1 MAPREGQENMSL
13 DIAEAFS
20 NDDNL
25 IIEAGVGIGKSFA
38 YLIPALLINEM
49 FRKPIVIAT
58 SSIQLSEQIYDDVH
72 KISQRLGFDD
82 IRAVIGKGMGNYSCQ
97 ERVEKLIES
106 GSLEREDESF
116 VEMVTKISSGE
127 VKQRSDILYSV
138 KEKDWSKVSVNNCT
152 YEKCTYR
159 NTCDFYKM
167 RHLIKSNSW
176 VVDFIVVNQDLLI
189 RDLIRK
195 YETGRGFITDN
206 IEFTVID
213 EAHNF
218 EEKVRSA
225 LTLSFD
231 LQYIKRSLRNTS
243 KLLSSRGVY
252 THLRSIDALVF
263 NAENIFEMIEAQ
275 IDNYGLSESERYV
288 ISPLDSTDFKVL
300 AEKYTKELITSTS
313 LIDTGKKERQI
324 DDSLQDLRNF
334 QKLFSILGD
343 FDYDHLIWSQKSNKN
358 TVEISYCPKNIR
370 KVLADRLFSGR
381 NSVILTSATICQSG
395 SSIEERYDYITKA
408 LGFKGVLG
416 EQQFSPYNY
425 TDNALMYVAKDMP
438 LYRTKTEEN
447 KEAFLEAATDKIVQ
461 LCNFTK
467 GRTLVLFSAKED
479 LRIAIENLSKIK
491 VNWEIILQK
500 EGSSQDSV
508 LSEFRESKGVIF
520 GTGIFWEGIN
530 ISGPDLS
537 QVIIVRLPFPVPS
550 DPITEHKIKISKDAM
565 NEIFL
570 PEMLIKLRQGTGRLI
585 RSETDTGIIS
595 ILDSRLSEGSNRPYR
610 EAVLSALQFQT
621 YTEDIETVDKFAQDK
636 IIPRIGYE

>member
-1 MAPREGQENMSL
+1 MSL
-13 DIAEAFS
+13 DITEAFA

-49 FRKPIVIAT
+49 FKKPIVIAT

-82 IRAVIGKGMGNYSCQ
+82 VRAVIGKGMGNYSCQ

-106 GSLEREDESF
+106 GSLIREDQNF
-116 VEMVTKISSGE
+116 VEMATKISSGE

-206 IEFTVID
+206 IELTVID

-225 LTLSFD
+225 LTLTFD
-231 LQYIKRSLRNTS
+231 LKYIKRSLRNTS

-252 THLRSIDALVF
+252 THLRSIDALIF
-263 NAENIFEMIEAQ
+263 NVENIFEMIEAQ
-275 IDNYGLSESERYV
+275 IKNYGLSESERYV
-288 ISPLDSTDFKVL
+288 ITPLDSTDFKAL
-300 AEKYTKELITSTS
+300 AEYTKELITSTS
-313 LIDTGKKERQI
+313 LIETGKKERQI
-324 DDSLQDLRNF
+324 DDSLHELRNF
-334 QKLFSILGD
+334 QTLFYILGGSD
-343 FDYDHLIWSQKSNKN
+343 FDHLIWSQNSNKN
-358 TVEISYCPKNIR
+358 TVEISYCPKNI
-370 KVLADRLFSGR
+370 KEVLTDRLFSGR

-395 SSIEERYDYITKA
+395 SSLEERYDYITKA

-447 KEAFLEAATDKIVQ
+447 KEAFLKAATDKIVQ

-479 LRIAIENLSKIK
+479 LRLVIENLSKIK
-491 VNWEIILQK
+491 VNWGIIVQK
-500 EGSSQDSV
+500 EGSSQDSA
-508 LSEFRESKGVIF
+508 LNEFKENKGVIF

-530 ISGPDLS
+530 ISGQDLS

-550 DPITEHKIKISKDAM
+550 DPITEHKIKNSKDAM

-585 RSETDTGIIS
+585 RSETDAGIIS
-595 ILDSRLSEGSNRPYR
+595 ILDSRLSESSKRPYR
-610 EAVLSALQFQT
+610 DAVLSALPFKT
-621 YTEDIETVDKFAQDK
+621 YTEDIETVEKFAQDK
-636 IIPRIGYE
+636 IIPRIEENN

>member
-1 MAPREGQENMSL
+1 MSL
-13 DIAEAFS
+13 DIAEAFA
-20 NDDNL
+20 NDANL

-49 FRKPIVIAT
+49 FRQPILIAT

-72 KISQRLGFDD
+72 KIAQRLGFDN
-82 IRAVIGKGMGNYSCQ
+82 IKAVIGKGMGNYSCQ
-97 ERVEKLIES
+97 ERVENIIET
-106 GSLEREDESF
+106 GSLERENQSF
-116 VEMVTKISSGE
+116 EELVTKISSGE
-127 VKQRSDILYSV
+127 VKQRSDIPYSV
-138 KEKDWSKVSVNNCT
+138 SEKDWNKVQVNNCT
-152 YEKCTYR
+152 FEKCTYR
-159 NTCDFYKM
+159 NTCDFYNM
-167 RHLIKSNSW
+167 RHLIKSNSR

-206 IEFTVID
+206 IELTIID

-225 LTLSFD
+225 LTITFD

-243 KLLSSRGVY
+243 RLLSSRGVY
-252 THLRSIDALVF
+252 THLSNIDSLIF
-263 NAENIFEMIEAQ
+263 NVENIYEMIEVQ
-275 IDNYGLSESERYV
+275 IKNYGSSESERYV
-288 ISPLDSTDFKVL
+288 VSPLESIDFRKI
-300 AEKYTKELITSTS
+300 AEHTKELITSTS

-324 DDSLQDLRNF
+324 DDSLLDLRNF
-334 QKLFSILGD
+334 HTLFSILGNLKS
-343 FDYDHLIWSQKSNKN
+343 DHLIWSQISNKDK
-358 TVEISYCPKNIR
+358 VEISYCPKNI
-370 KVLADRLFSGR
+370 KDVLTDRLFSGR

-395 SSIEERYDYITKA
+395 SSIEERYDYITRA

-425 TDNALMYVAKDMP
+425 TDNALMYVASDMP
-438 LYRTKTEEN
+438 LYRTKTEDN
-447 KEAFLEAATDKIVQ
+447 KEDFLKAATDKIVQ
-461 LCNFTK
+461 LCNLTK

-479 LRIAIENLSKIK
+479 LRLVIDNLSKIE
-491 VNWEIILQK
+491 VNWDIIVQK
-500 EGSSQDSV
+500 EGSSQEST
-508 LSEFRESKGVIF
+508 LREFKEKNGVIF

-530 ISGPDLS
+530 INGPDLS

-550 DPITEHKIKISKDAM
+550 DPITEHKVKISKDAM

-585 RSETDTGIIS
+585 RSETDTGVIS

-610 EAVLSALQFQT
+610 KSVLSTLPFKT
-621 YTEDIETVDKFAQDK
+621 YTEDIEEVEQFVQDK
-636 IIPRIGYE
+636 ITPRLGCIELLGAANLES

>member
-1 MAPREGQENMSL
+1 MSL
-13 DIAEAFS
+13 DIVEAFA

-49 FRKPIVIAT
+49 FKKPIVIAT
-58 SSIQLSEQIYDDVH
+58 SSIQLSEQIYNDVH
-72 KISQRLGFDD
+72 NIAQRLGFD
-82 IRAVIGKGMGNYSCQ
+82 IKSVVGKGMNNYSCQ

-106 GSLEREDESF
+106 GSLEREDSEL
-116 VEMVTKISSGE
+116 VKIANRISAGKI
-127 VKQRSDILYSV
+127 KQRSDIYYSV
-138 KEKDWSKVSVNNCT
+138 KEKHWNKVSVNNCT

-176 VVDFIVVNQDLLI
+176 EVDFIVVNQDLLI

-206 IEFTVID
+206 TVLTVID

-225 LTLSFD
+225 LTLTFD
-231 LQYIKRSLRNTS
+231 LSYIKKSLKNTS
-243 KLLSSRGVY
+243 GLLSSRGVY
-252 THLRSIDALVF
+252 NHIRSIDALIF
-263 NAENIFEMIEAQ
+263 NVESIFQMIEAQ
-275 IDNYGLSESERYV
+275 IKNDRLSESERYV
-288 ISPLDSTDFKVL
+288 ILPLDSIDFKAL
-300 AEKYTKELITSTS
+300 DEFTKELITSTS
-313 LIDTGKKERQI
+313 LIETGKKERQI
-324 DDSLQDLRNF
+324 DDALHDLRNF
-334 QKLFSILGD
+334 QTLFSILGGND
-343 FDYDHLIWSQKSNKN
+343 LNHLIWSQNPNKKI
-358 TVEISYCPKNIR
+358 VEISYCPKNI
-370 KVLADRLFSGR
+370 KEVLTDRLFSGR

-395 SSIEERYDYITKA
+395 SSLKEKYSYITTA

-425 TDNALMYVAKDMP
+425 VDNALLYVAKDMP
-438 LYRTKTEEN
+438 LYRTKDEEN
-447 KEAFLEAATDKIVQ
+447 KEEFLRIATDKIVE
-461 LCNFTK
+461 LCNMTR

-479 LRIAIENLSKIK
+479 LKITVENLAKIK
-491 VNWEIILQK
+491 VNWEVIVQK
-500 EGSSQDSV
+500 EGSSQESA
-508 LSEFRESKGVIF
+508 LNQFKESKGVIF

-530 ISGPDLS
+530 ISGQDLS

-550 DPITEHKIKISKDAM
+550 DPITEHKIKNSKDAM

-585 RSETDTGIIS
+585 RSETDIGIIS
-595 ILDSRLSEGSNRPYR
+595 ILDSRLSKRNKKSYR
-610 EAVLSALQFQT
+610 DSVINALPFKT
-621 YTEDIETVDKFAQDK
+621 YTEDIKTVKDFSQNK
-636 IIPRIGYE
+636 IIPLINQ